1 MAQGYT
7 SQTYDDVCLAT
18 MGNFGAQ
25 ASKTLL
31 CLLQVSTRILGRPTA
46 AFSTFLIDNRIP
58 HDFTQDPSTDS
69 QSLLQLGICTVFINY
84 VSSNSVAMLP
94 RNSSLHYR
102 ELVFM

>member
-1 MAQGYT
+1 
-7 SQTYDDVCLAT
+7 
-18 MGNFGAQ
+18 MGNVGAQ

-31 CLLQVSTRILGRPTA
+31 C
-46 AFSTFLIDNRIP
+46 
-58 HDFTQDPSTDS
+58 
-69 QSLLQLGICTVFINY
+69 LLQLGICTVFINY